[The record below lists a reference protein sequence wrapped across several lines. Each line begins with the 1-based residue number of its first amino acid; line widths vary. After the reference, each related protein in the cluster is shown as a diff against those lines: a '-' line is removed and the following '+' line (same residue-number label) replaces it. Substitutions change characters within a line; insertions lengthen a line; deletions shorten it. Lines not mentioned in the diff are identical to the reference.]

1 LIEAVQHRGQP
12 QWVWHLLESIV
23 GIVAGVLI
31 VLFPLS
37 SAIVITLLIASWA
50 ILTGIAEIFMAIRL
64 RKEIVGEFWL
74 GLAGVLSVLFG
85 IFAIFSPLASFLAL
99 SWLIAGYAIAFGV
112 ILILLAFRVRGAAA
126 PPATIQTPAQG

>member
-1 LIEAVQHRGQP
+1 
-12 QWVWHLLESIV
+12 LLESIV